1 MFHDPMTEYPYFL
14 SFYNVTQEDPKHGQ
28 TVIVDVTSK
37 ILDQILL
44 LSDIYFFVWEF
55 LIWKSLKY
63 TNYIP
68 GSI

>member
-44 LSDIYFFVWEF
+44 LSDIYFFCLGISDLE
-55 LIWKSLKY
+55 KSQ
-63 TNYIP
+63 IH
-68 GSI
+68 